1 MADLHNL
8 TWPASDIGEAVRQ
21 LAWHSHL
28 LPVTAEPGDIDADAL
43 RQMPRQTFA
52 DREALGRWIEFLTAQ
67 LGIEAEPV
75 QTAYTDLPQLVQN
88 AGPALLVLPDTAE
101 ALGTENLGA
110 ENLGEAKELR
120 LLLLIRSNKRQVT
133 LLGPDQTVQ
142 RFPVETLC
150 RALAEPVDGA
160 TRAWIDPLL
169 GELGI
174 EHHRQKRVQAAIV
187 NELVGGA
194 PLEVGWLLRLA
205 PSAGMARQW
214 RQFGLH
220 RQGLQLLVGY
230 LIYQGLQIGAWVLI
244 GRGALN
250 GRFDWAWLLAWA
262 LILLTSLPFQLWADD
277 AQKKALTTLAA
288 LLKQRLLYGVLRLA
302 PEDIRHLGAGQFLG
316 QVLEAQAVEQL
327 ALMGGFVTVLA
338 VIQLLTAGIVLVLGN
353 GGWWWGLLLLTW
365 LLLISGLG
373 WHYFRQSEA
382 WIAAYRE
389 MTHDLVERMVGHR
402 TRLAQEERAHWH
414 DGEDQLLNRYLR
426 LSNRVDQAWTP
437 LNALVTR
444 GWLFV
449 GFMGL
454 GYSLVFTQ
462 TSLAQLAIRL
472 GGILLA
478 QQAFNQLVAGGQSIV
493 GALLAWRQV
502 RPLVQAALQPE
513 PAPDPA
519 ALHLLTPA
527 QATNMATPNDNAL
540 GQSLILAREMNFR
553 YPKQGRTVLQNCHL
567 QIRQGER
574 VLLAGP
580 SGGGKSTL
588 TALLAGLRTPESGL
602 LLLWGFDRQ
611 TLGAMTWRQRVVA
624 VPQFHENH
632 VLTETLAFNLLM
644 GRRWPPTATDLA
656 AAEEICHEL
665 GLGEL
670 LSRMP
675 AGMQQMVGESGWRL
689 SHGER
694 SRIYIARALLQQA
707 DLLILDE
714 SFAALD
720 PENLQLALACVLR
733 RAPTLLVVAHP

>member
-1 MADLHNL
+1 MTDLHSL
-8 TWPASDIGEAVRQ
+8 VWPASNLAEAVTQ
-21 LAWHSHL
+21 LARHSHL
-28 LPVTAEPGDIDADAL
+28 LPTTAEPKSINTDAL
-43 RQMPRQTFA
+43 RQTARQTFA
-52 DREALGRWIEFLTAQ
+52 DREALGRWIEFLTVQ

-75 QTAYTDLPQLVQN
+75 QTIYTDLQQLVQN
-88 AGPALLVLPDTAE
+88 AGPALLVLPDKAE
-101 ALGTENLGA
+101 DF
-110 ENLGEAKELR
+110 GEVKELH
-120 LLLLIRSNKRQVT
+120 LLLLLRSNKRQAM
-133 LLGPDQTVQ
+133 LLGPDHALH
-142 RFPVETLC
+142 RIPVATICGALC
-150 RALAEPVDGA
+150 EPIDGA
-160 TRAWIDPLL
+160 TRAWINPLL
-169 GELGI
+169 AELGVAR
-174 EHHRQKRVQAAIV
+174 HRQLRAQAAII

-194 PLEVGWLLRLA
+194 PIEVGWLLRLS
-205 PSAGMARQW
+205 PSAAFDQQW

-220 RQGLQLLVGY
+220 RQGLRLLAGY
-230 LIYQGLQIGAWVLI
+230 LIYQGLQIGAWSLI
-244 GRGALN
+244 GRGALS
-250 GRFDWAWLLAWA
+250 GRFDWGWLLAWA

-277 AQKKALTTLAA
+277 AQKKALTTMAA

-302 PEDIRHLGAGQFLG
+302 PEEIRHLGTGQFLG

-338 VIQLLTAGIVLVLGN
+338 LIQLFTAGVVLALGN
-353 GGWWWGLLLLTW
+353 GGWWWGLLLLAW
-365 LLLISGLG
+365 LLGAGALG
-373 WHYFRQSEA
+373 WRYFRRSEA
-382 WIAAYRE
+382 WIAAYRA

-402 TRLAQEERAHWH
+402 TRLAQAERAHWH
-414 DGEDQLLNRYLR
+414 DDEDQLLNRYLR

-437 LNALVTR
+437 LSALVTR
-444 GWLFV
+444 GWLFS
-449 GFMGL
+449 GFIGL
-454 GYSLVFTQ
+454 GYSLVFTHA
-462 TSLAQLAIRL
+462 SLAQLAIRL

-478 QQAFNQLVAGGQSIV
+478 QQAFSQLVAGGQSIS

-513 PAPDPA
+513 AAPDHA
-519 ALHLLTPA
+519 ALNLLTPA
-527 QATNMATPNDNAL
+527 QATGMTTMGGNAV
-540 GQSLILAREMNFR
+540 GRSLILAREINFR
-553 YPKQGRTVLQNCHL
+553 YPKQGRAVLQNCNL
-567 QIRQGER
+567 QIRHGDR
-574 VLLAGP
+574 LLLAGP

-588 TALLAGLRTPESGL
+588 TALLAGLRIPESGL

-611 TLGAMTWRQRVVA
+611 TLGPMIWRRRVVA
-624 VPQFHENH
+624 APQFHENH
-632 VLTETLAFNLLM
+632 VLTETFAFNLLM

-656 AAEEICHEL
+656 DAEEICHEL